1 MVAGRV
7 RGSAAAAA
15 SGDSALPSIG
25 AFALGRLGDLA
36 AEAQAATG

>member
-25 AFALGRLGDLA
+25 AFGLGRIDDP
-36 AEAQAATG
+36 AEPQAATG